1 MSPRPLAVS
10 TAAVLGLLALGGCPP
25 PDDLERTAPPTGA
38 LELCLP
44 ISAGDD
50 TLVAVEGIVVAVDD
64 GASGCGRSVTLE
76 AADGILHTV
85 GWTVFD
91 VHGADRSPAA
101 DLDVGRAVAFGM
113 RAHMV
118 FGEVRGLRIT
128 DEDGLVLAADEGT
141 WGGGLDPEEVG
152 FSVEHGGV
160 FATVEQECRRTDYAR
175 LRFSSDEMTV
185 ELGPLDEEQDFLLVA
200 DDAGTEAVSVRALA
214 SIQHGPG
221 GSCEVSDQTDT
232 LSWVAWR

>member
-1 MSPRPLAVS
+1 MSPRPLALS
-10 TAAVLGLLALGGCPP
+10 TAAVLGPLALGGCPA
-25 PDDLERTAPPTGA
+25 PDKPRAVPPTGA

-44 ISAGDD
+44 IPAGDD
-50 TLVAVEGIVVAVDD
+50 TLVSVEGIVVAVDD
-64 GASGCGRSVTLE
+64 GTSGCARSVTLE
-76 AADGILHTV
+76 AADGSLHTV
-85 GWTVFD
+85 GWTVLD
-91 VHGADRSPAA
+91 DHGADRSPAA
-101 DLDVGRAVAFGM
+101 DLDVGGAVAFGM

-128 DEDGLVLAADEGT
+128 DEGGLVLAADEGT

-160 FATVEQECRRTDYAR
+160 FATVEEECRRTDYAR
-175 LRFSSDEMTV
+175 LRFTSDEMTV
-185 ELGPLDEEQDFLLVA
+185 ELAPLEEEQDFVLVA
-200 DDAGTEAVSVRALA
+200 DEAGIEAVSVRALA

-221 GSCEVSDQTDT
+221 RSCEVSDQTDT